1 MQREFDAQEANINA
15 LEGVDIL
22 TLAKKIEA
30 VAAKVEALPLIR
42 SVCFSQHFPSQHL
55 RPLFFTSAGWESAG

>member
-30 VAAKVEALPLIR
+30 VAVKVEALAANPV
-42 SVCFSQHFPSQHL
+42 S
-55 RPLFFTSAGWESAG
+55 LF